1 MEIDTMSAKKK
12 KTTKKPKMAIKRV
25 GIENV
30 KSFMKMNKDMVTAVY
45 GFAGELK
52 SRGTEISPTQ
62 LLTQSLKYLK
72 TYSDAFGLSLPQL
85 ADRVSAVDGKDYSVT
100 SAEVIKEW
108 KKTIADEK
116 KLTREANSQM
126 RVSATKRKT
135 VRKVAGKKSAAK
147 RKSKSDK

>member
-1 MEIDTMSAKKK
+1 MSAKKK
-12 KTTKKPKMAIKRV
+12 KTTKKPKIAIKKV

-52 SRGTEISPTQ
+52 SRGTEISATQ

-72 TYSDAFGLSLPQL
+72 TYSDAYGLNLPQL
-85 ADRVSAVDGKDYSVT
+85 ADRVSAVDGKDYAVT
-100 SAEVIKEW
+100 SSAVIKAM
-108 KKTIADEK
+108 KATIAAEK

-147 RKSKSDK
+147 KKAKSGK